1 VPYCNL
7 VEIKKQLPEAVIVQL
22 TDDTLIGAVV
32 VENVDKAIADADAE
46 IDGYC
51 RKKYDVPFTPVPSII
66 NKLAVDISIY
76 NLFSRRDS
84 EPPKVRTDRYNAA
97 VRVLENIAKGT
108 VTIGAGEDTATQ
120 APADLPQFSTPD
132 PVFTKDSLKG
142 F

>member
-1 VPYCNL
+1 MSYCTL
-7 VEIKKQLPEAVIVQL
+7 SEINKQLPEAVIIQL
-22 TDDTLIGAVV
+22 TDDDLTGAVDM
-32 VENVDKAIADADAE
+32 ENVDKAIADAGSE

-51 RKKYDVPFTPVPSII
+51 RKRCDVPFAPVPPII

-97 VRVLENIAKGT
+97 VRVLESIAKGT
-108 VTIGAGEDTATQ
+108 VTLGASEDNVTQ
-120 APADLPQFSTPD
+120 APADCPKFTTPE

>member
-1 VPYCNL
+1 VQYCTYG
-7 VEIKKQLPEAVIVQL
+7 EIKKQLPDAVIIQL
-22 TDDTLIGAVV
+22 TDDDLTGAVV
-32 VENVDKAIADADAE
+32 MENVDKAIADAGSE

-51 RKKYDVPFTPVPSII
+51 RKRYDVPFEPVPSII

-108 VTIGAGEDTATQ
+108 VTIGAAEDTVTQ
-120 APADLPQFSTPD
+120 APADLPRFTTPD